1 VTVSDDAGTAATT
14 KPVAGAGSPAHRPA
28 APGDFWKLWTG
39 QSVSLLGD
47 SFMVVA
53 LPLFAVSV
61 LHLSAAQAALTP
73 FALNVPFLVLSLP
86 AGALIDRRRRRAV
99 MLACDAVQAGVFGLL
114 AFVAWLHQLSFALMM
129 VLLVISGCA
138 LVFFQVAY
146 TTYLPSLISDPDEL
160 HRGNGRLYLSESAS
174 KTLGPVAAGPLV
186 SLLGP
191 LATIA
196 ANAGSFLLSFAAVS
210 AIRHREEEPEA
221 VAAERGGML
230 RQIREGL
237 SFVVRH
243 PWLEPVFGAG
253 MVYVFFVSVMEASLV
268 LYLHYTWGMSTV
280 AIGLVLG
287 LAGLGYPVGSVLS
300 KRIMDRIGTS
310 RALILSLVVNIL
322 GCVAM
327 PVFGSVD
334 WTPGLIIG
342 GIMQG
347 FANAVFGPI
356 SLTLRQTVTP
366 PGLLGRVN
374 SVQRFLLWGA
384 VPLGSLAASA
394 LISFDGLAAALW
406 TGGVGTV
413 LCLPVLA
420 RRGVRRGWGRPAQA
434 PA

>member
-1 VTVSDDAGTAATT
+1 MSESATT
-14 KPVAGAGSPAHRPA
+14 EPATGTGSKAQRPA

-39 QSVSLLGD
+39 QSISLLGD

-73 FALNVPFLVLSLP
+73 FALNAPFLILSLP

-99 MLACDAVQAGVFGLL
+99 MLACDVTQAAVFGLIAL
-114 AFVAWLHQLSFALMM
+114 AAWLHQLSFVLLML
-129 VLLVISGCA
+129 LLVISGCA

-160 HRGNGRLYLSESAS
+160 HRGNSRLYLSESAS

-186 SLLGP
+186 AFFGP

-196 ANAGSFLLSFAAVS
+196 LNAGSFLLSFGAIT
-210 AIRHREEEPEA
+210 AIRHREPEPEA
-221 VAAERGGML
+221 APAERVGMV
-230 RQIREGL
+230 REIREGL
-237 SFVVRH
+237 SFVLRH
-243 PWLEPVFGAG
+243 PWLEPVLSAGA
-253 MVYVFFVSVMEASLV
+253 VYVFFLSVLEASLV
-268 LYLHYTWGMSTV
+268 LYLHYTWGMSTGE
-280 AIGLVLG
+280 IGLVLG
-287 LAGLGYPVGSVLS
+287 LAGLGYPVGSLLS
-300 KRIMDRIGTS
+300 KRIMDGIGTS

-322 GCVAM
+322 GCAAM
-327 PVFGSVD
+327 PVFGSVG
-334 WTPGLIIG
+334 WTAGLIVG
-342 GIMQG
+342 GILQG

-374 SVQRFLLWGA
+374 SVQRFLLWGM

-394 LISFDGLAAALW
+394 MISLAGLAGALW
-406 TGGVGTV
+406 MGGIGTA
-413 LCLPVLA
+413 LSLPALA
-420 RRGVRRGWGRPAQA
+420 RRRVRRGWSTPAEA